1 MQKSAA
7 PWKSGALAPRK
18 AAFDRALAPGTGPR
32 ATTRAEAHL
41 LLDSNAALKGR
52 SSTVLLTLTTVDFD
66 HGAAEFDHG
75 PLALTTVLLTLN
87 TVLLNSTSAPLTLT
101 SDLGILACI

>member
-18 AAFDRALAPGTGPR
+18 AAFDRALAPRTEPR

-41 LLDSNAALKGR
+41 PLHSNAALKGP
-52 SSTVLLTLTTVDFD
+52 LFHGAADFD
-66 HGAAEFDHG
+66 HGAADFDHG
-75 PLALTTVLLTLN
+75 A
-87 TVLLNSTSAPLTLT
+87 ADF
-101 SDLGILACI
+101 DL